1 MMLEVDN
8 ISCGYGDITAVDA
21 LSFTLDAGELLGL
34 IGANGAGKTSTILA
48 LAGLI
53 PIQSGSIKLNGQD
66 LQTVPAHHRKR
77 LGLALV
83 PEGRRIFADLSVD
96 ENLTV
101 GATGL
106 SGTLMEQ
113 HRAWV
118 FDVFQRLQDRRR
130 QQAGSLSGGEQQM
143 LAIGRAMMAG
153 PRLLLIDE
161 LSLGLMPIA
170 VNECYRVLEELRA
183 GGIAILLVE
192 QNTDRVLHT
201 ANRIIVLESGRDAWR
216 GSGAEAVGNAS
227 IVGSY
232 LGMEPD

>member
-1 MMLEVDN
+1 MLVVESIN
-8 ISCGYGDITAVDA
+8 CGYGDITAVDA
-21 LSFTLDAGELLGL
+21 LSFTLDAGEILGL

-53 PIQSGSIKLNGQD
+53 PIRSGSIKLNGQD
-66 LQTVPAHHRKR
+66 LHTVPAHHRKK

-83 PEGRRIFADLSVD
+83 PEGRRMFAELSVD

-106 SGTLMEQ
+106 SGKLMEQ
-113 HRAWV
+113 HRSQV

-130 QQAGSLSGGEQQM
+130 QLAGSLSGGEQQM

-170 VNECYRVLEELRA
+170 VDECYRVLEEIRA
-183 GGIAILLVE
+183 DGIAILLVE
-192 QNTDRVLHT
+192 QNTDRVLR
-201 ANRIIVLESGRDAWR
+201 AADRIMVLESGRLAWS
-216 GSGAEAVGNAS
+216 GSGPEAIGNAAV
-227 IVGSY
+227 VGSY
-232 LGMEPD
+232 LGMEPE